1 MFAFLLQVEYSGSK
15 SYEEKGEPKRLSHN
29 REITLDAVSPG
40 LQSYAIVDL
49 VPHTTYEIEVS
60 AVNSIGEGPSI
71 KLTVKTEK
79 GKPPPLRRPVILEDE
94 LSDKFIPVELEV
106 ASERNGPIRYS

>member
-1 MFAFLLQVEYSGSK
+1 MSYSGSK

-29 REITLDAVSPG
+29 RDIKLDAVSAG
-40 LQSYAIVDL
+40 LQSYTIADL

-60 AVNSIGEGPSI
+60 ALNSMGEGPSI
-71 KLTVKTEK
+71 KLTVKTDK

-94 LSDKFIPVELEV
+94 LSDKFIPMELEI
-106 ASERNGPIRYS
+106 ASERNGPIRYGQTSLTP